1 MCFTLREWT
10 PEMDEA
16 LAAVKDELLQAV
28 NAYITGTLQTYV
40 VDEVSHAFL
49 VYSILFQARNNQVYT
64 QTIKLT
70 DRIN

>member
-10 PEMDEA
+10 PEMDQA

-28 NAYITGTLQTYV
+28 DAYITGTLQTYV

-49 VYSILFQARNNQVYT
+49 VYSIL
-64 QTIKLT
+64 L
-70 DRIN
+70 